1 MAAARGNR
9 TGRASQGSRAREN
22 GRRDPGESFQKATLA
37 SLLPLLRPGPLEE
50 QRFGK
55 AAPRGGGPV
64 EVFFVAKG
72 APCTEFRHPGVCGVT

>member
-64 EVFFVAKG
+64 EVFLLQKG
-72 APCTEFRHPGVCGVT
+72 LLAPNSGTPVCVG